1 VGRNRVILLDTCALL
16 WLAYKHDRLSRET
29 LKMIEDAAVV
39 YVSAISGFEVGVK
52 TRAGKL
58 RLPVPPYQ
66 WFDTIIQHH
75 DLAVIDLDIETCIRA
90 TELPPV
96 HKDPCDRFIIATA
109 LQRDLAVVTVDTRFK
124 EYGVRVLE

>member
-1 VGRNRVILLDTCALL
+1 VILLDTCALL
-16 WLAYKHDRLSRET
+16 WLAHEQDRLGQET
-29 LKMIEDAAVV
+29 LKVIEDAAVV
-39 YVSAISGFEVGVK
+39 YVSAISGFEIGIK
-52 TRAGKL
+52 ARAGKL
-58 RLPVPPYQ
+58 RLPVPPHQ

-75 DLAVIDLDIETCIRA
+75 DLAVIGLDLDICIRA

-109 LQRDLAVVTVDTRFK
+109 LQRDLDVVTVDKRFK